1 MPNAETNYPCVETRY
16 GFDWGP
22 ASVQRVVSD
31 PKAGVVIS
39 ISSAK
44 GKTVYVRVTP
54 SGLTRV
60 STDPRVIK

>member
-1 MPNAETNYPCVETRY
+1 MAGEPSDYSCIETRY

-22 ASVQRVVSD
+22 ASVTRVVSD